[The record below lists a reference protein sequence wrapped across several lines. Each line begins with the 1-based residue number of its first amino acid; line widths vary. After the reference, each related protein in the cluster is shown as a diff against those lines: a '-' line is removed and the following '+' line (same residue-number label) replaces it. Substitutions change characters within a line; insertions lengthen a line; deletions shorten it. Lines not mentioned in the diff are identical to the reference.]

1 MKTLTKNDKLALAK
15 QIQEMND
22 QLWNTNTLLV
32 TVGLKRQKWV
42 TSVYEKHGSS
52 GLQLVADEGTRVAKF
67 CDTNADDRGNIGSQN
82 SFWKGWCHCVRRAT
96 DHKKTMKRD
105 SKTKKAI
112 ITNAIESKTSPAIDT
127 PTPNEVKANDPVNL
141 LKEIKKALA
150 AYNKLA
156 DVKLTLQK
164 AKK

>member
-1 MKTLTKNDKLALAK
+1 MTALTKNDKLALTK
-15 QIQEMND
+15 QLQEMNI
-22 QLWNTNTLLV
+22 QLWNTSNTLV
-32 TVGLKRQKWV
+32 TIGLKRQKWV

-67 CDTNADDRGNIGSQN
+67 CDTNADDAGNIGSQN
-82 SFWKGWCHCVRRAT
+82 SFWKGFCHCVRRAT

-112 ITNAIESKTSPAIDT
+112 IATAIESKKSPAIDI
-127 PTPNEVKANDPVNL
+127 PTPNEVKANDPVHM

-156 DVKLTLQK
+156 DVKFTLQK